1 MHDNKGQI
9 KAKSIKSNYIYN
21 VLYEVFALLAPLITT
36 PYVSRVLGAEGVGLY
51 GFTYSL
57 AQYFVI
63 LGNLGVATYG
73 QMAVASV
80 RDDRKAVSK
89 LFWELFILRGT
100 TTILSMMVYVAVSM
114 SSPTYRTA
122 RLILA
127 VLIFASV
134 FDLSWFFR
142 GIEDFSKVVIRNFV
156 IKIATIALIFALVK
170 TKEDVYVYISL
181 IAISTLL
188 GNLTFIIPIRKILT
202 KVSVREFQFRHHLKE
217 CMVFFLPTI
226 ATSVYTLLDK
236 SMLGWLT
243 GGTLEN
249 GYYEQSHKIEQI
261 LITVII
267 SLNTI
272 MRSRMSYLY
281 SHGFM
286 NEMKRRMN
294 RSLSFIMMI
303 AIPMAAGLSGIAS
316 NFIPLFLGPGY
327 EKSIPLLQIFSLL
340 FICIGLSNCL
350 NTHFLGPAG
359 RQGKNN
365 YVLVAGACVNAICN
379 YISIPKFGAI
389 GAAVSSVLAEALIL
403 CGYLY
408 LSRDFVKVRDL
419 LKLGWKYA
427 ISGCLMLVAVKCVGN
442 IDVDTIISL
451 IIQVAV
457 GVITYLMLLLVLN
470 DSFLRKDAIE
480 MVKSIL
486 SRGNRNVK

>member
-1 MHDNKGQI
+1 MQDNKGQI
-9 KAKSIKSNYIYN
+9 KAKSIRSNYIYN
-21 VLYEVFALLAPLITT
+21 VLYEIFALLAPLITT

-80 RDDRKAVSK
+80 RDDRKATSK
-89 LFWELFILRGT
+89 LFWELVILRGT
-100 TTILSMMVYVAVSM
+100 TTIVSMIIYIAVSM
-114 SSPTYRTA
+114 CSPTYRTA
-122 RLILA
+122 RLILS

-134 FDLSWFFR
+134 LDLTWFFR

-156 IKIATIALIFALVK
+156 IKIVTIVLVFALVK

-181 IAISTLL
+181 IAVSTFL
-188 GNLTFIIPIRKILT
+188 GNLTFLIPARKILT
-202 KVSVREFQFRHHLKE
+202 KVSFREFRFKHHLKE

-249 GYYEQSHKIEQI
+249 GYYEQAHKIEQI
-261 LITVII
+261 LITIII

-281 SHGFM
+281 SHGM
-286 NEMKRRMN
+286 MDEMKQRME

-303 AIPMAAGLSGIAS
+303 AFPMAAGLTGIAS
-316 NFIPLFLGPGY
+316 NFIPLFLGAGY

-340 FICIGLSNCL
+340 FIFIGLSNCL
-350 NTHFLGPAG
+350 NTHFLGPSG

-365 YVLVAGACVNAICN
+365 YVLVIGACINAVCN
-379 YISIPKFGAI
+379 YITIPQYGAL
-389 GAAVSSVLAEALIL
+389 GAAFSSVLAEALIL

-408 LSRDFVKVRDL
+408 LARDFIRVTDI
-419 LKLGWKYA
+419 LKLGWKYIA
-427 ISGCLMLVAVKCVGN
+427 AC
-442 IDVDTIISL
+442 IIMT
-451 IIQVAV
+451 
-457 GVITYLMLLLVLN
+457 GVILLVDALEISMLLKLCIQLSLGASIYFCLLTIMR
-470 DSFLRKDAIE
+470 DRFFAIAAKTGIKAITKRTRK
-480 MVKSIL
+480 
-486 SRGNRNVK
+486 